1 MEKDLRN
8 LLQHLGIRGLMT
20 MLGMRKTVG
29 SQDLPWPQSSVLLL
43 NFNKLNTILCK
54 SFSINF
60 LAEEELKRLK
70 HPPRL
75 TVGARALC
83 KHAHRSSE
91 GFWGI
96 IKGTEAE
103 KNEMAQKIA
112 FSILRECIWVNA
124 HILPHSEHI
133 IECRNEKG
141 YGIRWTIKGEFRGFL
156 EP

>member
-1 MEKDLRN
+1 M
-8 LLQHLGIRGLMT
+8 
-20 MLGMRKTVG
+20 
-29 SQDLPWPQSSVLLL
+29 
-43 NFNKLNTILCK
+43 
-54 SFSINF
+54 
-60 LAEEELKRLK
+60 KRLK

-91 GFWGI
+91 GFWGV

-103 KNEMAQKIA
+103 KNEMAQKVA
-112 FSILRECIWVNA
+112 QSILRECIWVNA

-141 YGIRWTIKGEFRGFL
+141 YGIRWTIKSEFRGFL
-156 EP
+156 EPQMDGGHDKGWKH

>member
-1 MEKDLRN
+1 
-8 LLQHLGIRGLMT
+8 
-20 MLGMRKTVG
+20 MLGFRKTTG
-29 SQDLPWPQSSVLLL
+29 SQDLPWPTKDILLQ
-43 NFNKLNTILCK
+43 NFNKLNTILTD
-54 SFSINF
+54 
-60 LAEEELKRLK
+60 EELKRLK

-96 IKGTEAE
+96 IKGTESE
-103 KNEMAQKIA
+103 KNEQAEGVAK
-112 FSILRECIWVNA
+112 SIVNEAIWVNA

-141 YGIRWTIKGEFRGFL
+141 YGIRWTIGGEFRGFL